1 METSTLLILMTA
13 LATLAFF
20 LVVAR
25 GLMRIA
31 PLLEQI
37 GGTGESFLAKLRMGL
52 RAIERETSHLPAAAP
67 RINEGLGAVA
77 KGLTAVDASLGAFFA
92 ALQARPSDTEGRRP

>member
-1 METSTLLILMTA
+1 METSTLLILVTA
-13 LATLAFF
+13 IATLVFF
-20 LVVAR
+20 AVVAR
-25 GLMRIA
+25 GLMRIT

-37 GGTGESFLAKLRMGL
+37 GGKGDSFLAKLRLGL

-77 KGLTAVDASLGAFFA
+77 AGLMAVDTSLGAFFT
-92 ALQARPSDTEGRRP
+92 ALQARPGDADGRRP